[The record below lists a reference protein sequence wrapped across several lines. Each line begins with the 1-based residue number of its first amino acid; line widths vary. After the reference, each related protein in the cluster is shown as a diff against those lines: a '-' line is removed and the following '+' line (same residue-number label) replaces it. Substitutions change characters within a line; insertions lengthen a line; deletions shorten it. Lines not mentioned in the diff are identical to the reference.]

1 VNITQIEKQFYHL
14 LSEEDIR
21 GGKISF
27 RDTETGNTVLIW
39 VRNDDVARDLLPNR
53 PANILHVVVA
63 IVANDS
69 LEDTHLI
76 SPEQFMQHA
85 PPERHAELADI
96 RGFDSHFFSI
106 KISTRWSAMIKNS
119 LLQGIDLGRQLG
131 VGSAREAP
139 SIYPCSLLFFERP
152 RSLIA
157 LVHRGKI
164 LPFPSEP
171 EAELPAM
178 CPE

>member
-1 VNITQIEKQFYHL
+1 MKCTFTSVNITQIEKQFYHL

-96 RGFDSHFFSI
+96 KGF
-106 KISTRWSAMIKNS
+106 SASRVYIARDPAGRKTQGFRLSLFLDKN
-119 LLQGIDLGRQLG
+119 LYTLECDD
-131 VGSAREAP
+131 
-139 SIYPCSLLFFERP
+139 
-152 RSLIA
+152 
-157 LVHRGKI
+157 KK
-164 LPFPSEP
+164 
-171 EAELPAM
+171 
-178 CPE
+178 